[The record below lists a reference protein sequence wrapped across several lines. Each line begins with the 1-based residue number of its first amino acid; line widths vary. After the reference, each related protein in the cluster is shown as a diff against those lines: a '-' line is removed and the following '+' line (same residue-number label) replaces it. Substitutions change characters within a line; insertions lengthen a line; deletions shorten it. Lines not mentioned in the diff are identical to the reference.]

1 MARKL
6 FQGSAYASATW
17 GHQGSGCPEHMLL
30 ELEVDA
36 AKATGITPQGRCR
49 FTSVCV
55 AYGPRGHPR
64 ARIIKETLANW
75 FQLVQIKTDQNDT
88 NELRAAWARV
98 KDGILNEYNKVE
110 HADDDKRRTSAAKLV
125 VGILSNVVLLL
136 VSLGWDP
143 MAFNVWTD
151 PQKELWVSGQNEK
164 SKSDNVII
172 YAIADS
178 SNFKQLQRAS
188 KHYNGK
194 GIEHGID
201 WATTLKWLNNLRR
214 KGEIDRANA
223 LETILCGACWPLA
236 RVAEI
241 HPEVSPL
248 CAFCLLEPGDAL
260 HFFWTCPRHSQCEA
274 EEVASTQDLVAKAST
289 DGQVNPSLWYRGI
302 QTSRSIEIDKG

>member
-1 MARKL
+1 
-6 FQGSAYASATW
+6 
-17 GHQGSGCPEHMLL
+17 
-30 ELEVDA
+30 
-36 AKATGITPQGRCR
+36 
-49 FTSVCV
+49 
-55 AYGPRGHPR
+55 
-64 ARIIKETLANW
+64 
-75 FQLVQIKTDQNDT
+75 
-88 NELRAAWARV
+88 
-98 KDGILNEYNKVE
+98 
-110 HADDDKRRTSAAKLV
+110 
-125 VGILSNVVLLL
+125 
-136 VSLGWDP
+136 